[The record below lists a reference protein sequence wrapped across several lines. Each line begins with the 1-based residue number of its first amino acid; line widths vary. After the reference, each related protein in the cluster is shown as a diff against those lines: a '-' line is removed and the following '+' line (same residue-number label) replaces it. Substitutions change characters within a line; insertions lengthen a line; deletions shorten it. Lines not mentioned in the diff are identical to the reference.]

1 MKIYLENRQRIAR
14 HNKNADEHGF
24 KLKMNK
30 YGDLLPHEFK
40 SLMNGYRM
48 DLRAN
53 RTDEEKIVFLG
64 PENFEAPKVCVAF
77 VVIYTCS
84 ASI

>member
-1 MKIYLENRQRIAR
+1 MKIYLENRQRIAK
-14 HNKNADEHGF
+14 HNKDPDNLF

-48 DLRAN
+48 DLRVN
-53 RTDEEKIVFLG
+53 KTDDMRLLFLS
-64 PENFEAPKVCVAF
+64 PENFDAPKSVDWR
-77 VVIYTCS
+77 
-84 ASI
+84 